1 MLKLFCLGTLR
12 LEVDATP
19 ITLTPKANALF
30 LYLAVTQRV
39 HNRDLLADLLWSET
53 NNQQAR
59 DNLRYLLP
67 ELRRP
72 LGDYLVITPRD
83 IAFQQQAPHWVDVVQ
98 LREALTSQPDA
109 IATPTL
115 QAALALYQGEFLAG
129 FHVRKVPVFEAWVVQ
144 QREALHTLTVQ
155 GGYTL
160 AERYW
165 QQADYQPG
173 LTATQ
178 RLFQWEPWHEAG
190 HRLQMQLLA
199 ATGQRAAALAHYDRC
214 RAILTEELGIE
225 PEAATTALYE
235 QIRNGPTDKVA
246 SLSWQDDKVAT
257 NQPVTQSPDHLVT
270 QSSSPPHNLPGY
282 LTPFFGREAEIEQ
295 IVALLVGTRYHL
307 ITLVGEGG
315 SGKTRLAVAV
325 GQRIFD
331 FGFSI
336 LDSEQAVPINN
347 PKSKIENP
355 KFPDGVWF
363 VPLSAVTI
371 TDNLADHLAVAV
383 AQAIGL
389 ACSGEQP
396 LFAQLLTYLHK
407 KALVLLFDNVEHL
420 LPDVAALLAQ
430 LLQASPLTKALV
442 TSRHILNLQTE
453 VVWRVTGVDLPPADD
468 LPPSALLRSG
478 SIALFTERASRRSPV
493 FPVTAEDWAA
503 IVAICRLV
511 EGLPLA
517 IELAAALTKQYS
529 CCELAAALQQDY
541 TILVTTFRDLPPRH
555 RSIKAMLDHSWRL
568 LTPTEAAILAASS
581 VFPGSFDLSAA
592 TAVTGAGLT
601 NLTTLVEQSLLQVV
615 QQADGKRLYALH
627 SLVRQ
632 YAAKQLQSQPAVAAH
647 VQAQHGVYYLMLLV
661 RQSDMLGC
669 KPETLQK
676 LQMELDNLRVAW
688 AWAIAQGQFDLLRQ
702 SSTPLAQ
709 FDEMIGFYAEGK
721 AAFGQVVSR
730 LESMSVQSVPLTTE
744 QIRLLAR
751 SQVEQAHFCARLTQ
765 VDQAEALVQAAL
777 PVGILHHDRWIE
789 TRSYLCLI
797 LIRSQQGD
805 FAGVRTLAE
814 RAVASA
820 KQAALPDL
828 ETAALHDLGMGFIAH
843 GEIARGLMQLQSA
856 LTLAKRLGNLYL
868 EAGISCNLG
877 GGYYFAGSFA
887 EARHHLQQV
896 LHIHQAM
903 NLPGIATDALL
914 WLSELHIQLGCY
926 DLAVNYAQKA
936 QKVAQQI
943 GRADAESDACAFL
956 ALTAYQQGKLAMAND
971 YCQCSIQL
979 AEAHNLALGQALAS
993 LVQGH
998 LLSTQGQWLLATA
1011 VYTQAQQ
1018 AYANLGQPLQAA
1030 RAKAGLAQS
1039 WLGIGNLMQA
1049 VAQIEELLP
1058 MLEKCKHTSGVGLYE
1073 TFLIGCEILIAA
1085 ADPRTEA
1092 LLHHGHCL
1100 LQEQAARLDDEA
1112 LRRSFLEQ
1120 VAANRKLVALW
1131 SAQQQHSPHGG
1142 I

>member
-1 MLKLFCLGTLR
+1 
-12 LEVDATP
+12 
-19 ITLTPKANALF
+19 
-30 LYLAVTQRV
+30 
-39 HNRDLLADLLWSET
+39 
-53 NNQQAR
+53 
-59 DNLRYLLP
+59 
-67 ELRRP
+67 
-72 LGDYLVITPRD
+72 
-83 IAFQQQAPHWVDVVQ
+83 
-98 LREALTSQPDA
+98 
-109 IATPTL
+109 
-115 QAALALYQGEFLAG
+115 
-129 FHVRKVPVFEAWVVQ
+129 VVQ

-165 QQADYQPG
+165 QQADYQNG
-173 LTATQ
+173 LAATQ
-178 RLFQWEPWHEAG
+178 RLLQWEPWHEAG

-199 ATGQRAAALAHYDRC
+199 ATGQRAAALAHYERC
-214 RAILTEELGIE
+214 RVILAKELGVE
-225 PEAATTALYE
+225 PEAATVALYE
-235 QIRNGPTDKVA
+235 QIRTGAFDKVT
-246 SLSWQDDKVAT
+246 SDRVTSDKVTSDKVTSDKVTSDKVMT
-257 NQPVTQSPDHLVT
+257 NHPVTLSPLHNLTTSPSHLVT
-270 QSSSPPHNLPGY
+270 PSQPHNLPGQ
-282 LTPFFGREAEIEQ
+282 LTPFFGRETEIAQ
-295 IVALLVGTRYHL
+295 LSALLLGEDYR
-307 ITLVGEGG
+307 IFSLVGEGG
-315 SGKTRLAVAV
+315 IGKTRLALAISQNIVAAAEPALL
-325 GQRIFD
+325 QD
-331 FGFSI
+331 
-336 LDSEQAVPINN
+336 QN
-347 PKSKIENP
+347 PKSKACPGRIENP

-363 VPLSAVTI
+363 VPLSALTT

-389 ACSGEQP
+389 AFSGEQP

-407 KALVLLFDNVEHL
+407 KALFLLFDNVEHL

-442 TSRHILNLQTE
+442 TSRHILNLQAE

-478 SIALFTERASRRSPV
+478 SIALFTERASRHSPV

-529 CCELAAALQQDY
+529 CCELAAVLQQDY

-843 GEIARGLMQLQSA
+843 GEIAHGLMQLQSA

-979 AEAHNLALGQALAS
+979 AEAHNLAPGQALAS